1 MFKFCKLLNRHVMAK
16 HRNVVGLKCAFEQ
29 CQVRSNKL
37 ADIREHVRLA
47 HSVKNP
53 AIGSHIVDEYSATP
67 VLPSDIYDEHEPD
80 LATIYECLDEQIDFD
95 VLRST
100 NDNTTEGRI
109 DSAYLC
115 LIRTCFNAF
124 SSLTRS

>member
-16 HRNVVGLKCAFEQ
+16 HKNVVGLKCAFEQ
-29 CQVRSNKL
+29 CRVRSNKL

-53 AIGSHIVDEYSATP
+53 AIGSHIVDEYSAAP

-95 VLRST
+95 ILRST
-100 NDNTTEGRI
+100 NDNTEEGRI
-109 DSAYLC
+109 DSP
-115 LIRTCFNAF
+115 
-124 SSLTRS
+124 

>member
-1 MFKFCKLLNRHVMAK
+1 MFNVIQVFCIRKMFKYCKLLNRHVMSK

-29 CQVRSNKL
+29 CQVRSSKL

-53 AIGSHIVDEYSATP
+53 GLGSHIVDEYSAAP
-67 VLPSDIYDEHEPD
+67 VLPSDLYDEDEPD

-100 NDNTTEGRI
+100 NDDTTEGNL
-109 DSAYLC
+109 SK
-115 LIRTCFNAF
+115 
-124 SSLTRS
+124 

>member
-1 MFKFCKLLNRHVMAK
+1 MFKYVKLLNRHVMAK

-29 CQVRSNKL
+29 CQVRSIKL

-53 AIGSHIVDEYSATP
+53 AIGNHIMDEYSSAP
-67 VLPSDIYDEHEPD
+67 VLPRDIYDEDEPD
-80 LATIYECLDEQIDFD
+80 LASIYECLDEQIDFD

-100 NDNTTEGRI
+100 NDNTTEGKVSKNMQWQIRI
-109 DSAYLC
+109 S
-115 LIRTCFNAF
+115 FH
-124 SSLTRS
+124 S